1 MNIKPILN
9 IMKDKKISRS
19 DLSRKLGVTRQSI
32 TDILKKW
39 DCGSEPKVSTL
50 NKWESALGIKKGT
63 LLKHL

>member
-1 MNIKPILN
+1 MNIKPILK
-9 IMKDKKISRS
+9 IMEDKNISRS

-63 LLKHL
+63 LLKYM